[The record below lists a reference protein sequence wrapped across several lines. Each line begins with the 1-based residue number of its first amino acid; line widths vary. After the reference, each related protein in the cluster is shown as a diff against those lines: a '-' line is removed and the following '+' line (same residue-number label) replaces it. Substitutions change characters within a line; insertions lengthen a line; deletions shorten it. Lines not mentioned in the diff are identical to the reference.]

1 MCGTKKLIENRFF
14 YKIFFICVRRYKKMI
29 EEKKI
34 YKPDIFCLDLNEL
47 EKIILEMGEKKFRA
61 SQIFDWI
68 HKKNVNC
75 FDEMKNIPV
84 DMRNRLKNI
93 FEFECINIKKKIFCD
108 DGTIKFLF
116 ELKDKNLI
124 EGALMKYSYGNTIC
138 ISSQVGCRMN
148 CKFCA
153 SGIDGLKRNLSAGE
167 ILQQV
172 YLANKISRVS
182 NIVLMGSGEPLD
194 NFDNVIKFI
203 SLINHEKGLN
213 ISQRN
218 IVLSS
223 CGLVEKIY
231 LLAEKNLKINLAI
244 SLHAPNDFLRKKIM
258 PSANKY
264 LIKDIISACEFYF
277 YKTKRRITFEYILIK
292 NLNDRE
298 EHAREL
304 VSLLKDFSCHVNLI
318 LFNKTRK
325 NNFEPSD
332 LKDKIRFKKILEEN
346 KINVTVRRKLG
357 NKINAACGQL
367 KNSFADN
374 KD

>member
-1 MCGTKKLIENRFF
+1 MVEQ
-14 YKIFFICVRRYKKMI
+14 
-29 EEKKI
+29 KKI
-34 YKPDIFCLDLNEL
+34 SKPDIFCLDLNEL

-68 HKKNVNC
+68 HKKNINC
-75 FDEMKNIPV
+75 FDEMTNISEN
-84 DMRNRLKNI
+84 MQSKLKNI

-108 DGTIKFLF
+108 DGTVKFLF

-124 EGALMKYSYGNTIC
+124 EGALMKYSYGNTVC
-138 ISSQVGCRMN
+138 VSSQVGCRMN

-153 SGIDGLKRNLSAGE
+153 SGINGLKRNLSAGE

-172 YLANKISRVS
+172 YLVNKISRVS

-203 SLINHEKGLN
+203 NLINHEKGLN

-264 LIKDIISACEFYF
+264 LVKEIIDACKFYF

-318 LFNKTRK
+318 LFNKTRE